1 MKALVSPDLEGYAEA
16 HSDGESDICR
26 LLREETYRTM
36 ELPQMVVGPLE
47 GSFLKMMVRLVQ
59 ARRVLEIGT
68 FTGYSALAMA
78 EALPDDGR
86 LITCEIDPT
95 SAAVAE
101 RYRARSPHGA
111 KVEIKLGPAAD
122 TVSMLDGPF
131 DLIFIDA
138 DKVNYLTY
146 YQQALPRLA
155 RTGVMLVDN
164 VLWSG
169 EVVRH
174 PAPDETTAAI
184 QAFNRTVASDP
195 RVTTAMVTLRDGVLI
210 VRPR

>member
-1 MKALVSPDLEGYAEA
+1 MKALVSPDLERYAEA
-16 HSDGESDICR
+16 HSDGESNVCR

-47 GSFLKMMVRLVQ
+47 GAFLKMMVRLVQ

-68 FTGYSALAMA
+68 FTGYSALSMA
-78 EALPDDGR
+78 EALPEDGR
-86 LITCEIDPT
+86 LITCDIDPAA
-95 SAAVAE
+95 AAVAE
-101 RYRARSPHGA
+101 RYRARSPHGG
-111 KVEIKLGPAAD
+111 KVEIKLGPAAE
-122 TVSMLDGPF
+122 TIPTLVGPF
-131 DLIFIDA
+131 DLVFIDA

-146 YQQALPRLA
+146 YQQALSKLA

-169 EVVRH
+169 EVIRN
-174 PAPDETTAAI
+174 PAPDDTTAAI
-184 QAFNRTVASDP
+184 QEFNRTVASDP